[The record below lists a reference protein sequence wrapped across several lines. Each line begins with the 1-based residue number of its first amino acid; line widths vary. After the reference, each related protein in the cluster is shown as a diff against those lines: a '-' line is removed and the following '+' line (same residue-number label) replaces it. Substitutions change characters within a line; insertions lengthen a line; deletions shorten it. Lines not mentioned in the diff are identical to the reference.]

1 MTQSSDRRRV
11 VVTGHGVVTPIGIGV
26 EEFWSALQKG
36 ECGIGQIQSFDTDD
50 LQIKIAGEVKDFE
63 PRERLD
69 SKQLLLADRY
79 SQFAGYA
86 ARDAVAQSGL
96 EVPLADDKAYRS
108 ACVIGTGI
116 GGITTMEFSYKM
128 LFREGKRATHPLTLL
143 KTIGSSAAAHVSIE
157 YGIKGPCYGVVSACS
172 TAPHA
177 IGNVYRMIR
186 EGLIDLGIGGASEA
200 SLAWGTTRAWQ
211 AMRVLSPDGIWPFS
225 GNRNGTVLG
234 EGAGIL
240 VLEELEHAKAR
251 GATILAELVGYGM
264 TSDAADMVNPSIEG
278 ASMAMQ
284 IALDD
289 ARLSPGD
296 IDYINAHGTA
306 TTVNDINETRAIRR
320 VFGKDAE
327 KLSIS
332 ATKSMHGHLL
342 GAGGGIEA
350 VAAIQ
355 SMRDNFVPPTIGYA
369 EPDPECD
376 LDYTPN
382 EGRKREVTYAMSN
395 SFAFGGLNA
404 VLLFGPAPA

>member
-1 MTQSSDRRRV
+1 MTHSDARRRV
-11 VVTGHGVVTPIGIGV
+11 VVTGQGVVSPIGTGV
-26 EEFWSALQKG
+26 EHFWASLQQG
-36 ECGIGQIQSFDTDD
+36 VCGIGTVESFETDD
-50 LQIKIAGEVKDFE
+50 LQIKIAGEVKDFD

-69 SKQLLLADRY
+69 SKALLLADKY
-79 SQFAGYA
+79 SQFAGCA
-86 ARDAVAQSGL
+86 AREAVEQSGL
-96 EVPLADDKAYRS
+96 AVPVPDEEAYRA
-108 ACVIGTGI
+108 ACVIGSGI
-116 GGITTMEFSYKM
+116 GGINTMEFSYKM

-143 KTIGSSAAAHVSIE
+143 KTISSSAAAHVSIE

-186 EGLIDLGIGGASEA
+186 EGLIDFGIGGASEA

-211 AMRVLSPDGIWPFS
+211 AMRVLSPDGLWPFS

-278 ASMAMQ
+278 ASTAMQ

-289 ARLSPGD
+289 ARLSPND
-296 IDYINAHGTA
+296 VSYINAHGTA

-320 VFGKDAE
+320 VFGKHAE
-327 KLSIS
+327 ELSVS

-342 GAGGGIEA
+342 GAGGGVEA

-355 SMRDNFVPPTIGYA
+355 AMRDKFIPPTIGYA

-382 EGRKREVTYAMSN
+382 EGRKRDVTYSMSN

>member
-1 MTQSSDRRRV
+1 MANSSDRRRV
-11 VVTGHGVVTPIGIGV
+11 VVTGQGVVTPIGTGV
-26 EEFWSALQKG
+26 EAFWASLKKG
-36 ECGIGQIQSFDTDD
+36 VCGIGPVTAFETDD

-79 SQFAGYA
+79 SQFAGFA
-86 ARDAVAQSGL
+86 ANEAIIQSGL
-96 EVPLADDKAYRS
+96 QTPLPDNEAYRA
-108 ACVIGTGI
+108 ACVVGSGI

-128 LFREGKRATHPLTLL
+128 LFKEGKRATHPLTLL

-157 YGIKGPCYGVVSACS
+157 HGIKGPCFGVVSACS

-186 EGLIDLGIGGASEA
+186 DGLVDMGIGGASEA

-211 AMRVLSPDGIWPFS
+211 AMRVLSPDGLFPFS

-240 VLEELEHAKAR
+240 VLEELEHARAR
-251 GATILAELVGYGM
+251 GANILAELAGYGM

-278 ASMAMQ
+278 ASSAME
-284 IALDD
+284 IALKD
-289 ARLSPGD
+289 AGISPED
-296 IDYINAHGTA
+296 IGYINAHGTA

-320 VFGKDAE
+320 VFGKHAE
-327 KLSIS
+327 NISIS

-342 GAGGGIEA
+342 GAGGGVEA
-350 VAAIQ
+350 VATINA
-355 SMRDNFVPPTIGYA
+355 MRDGYIPPTIGFK

-382 EGRKREVTYAMSN
+382 EGRKRELTYAMSN

-404 VLLFGPAPA
+404 VLLFGPPPA